1 MVFLHIFPS
10 ASVMVVFVLLNLK
23 TESHEK
29 LQMRGGERKVIC
41 LSQLRWDE
49 IITLPLWRSSEPK
62 KKKKNSEILS
72 HGQQLCTEINTEV
85 GDVYREE

>member
-1 MVFLHIFPS
+1 
-10 ASVMVVFVLLNLK
+10 MVVFVLLNLK

-62 KKKKNSEILS
+62 KKKKIVKFCHMVSNYV
-72 HGQQLCTEINTEV
+72 QK
-85 GDVYREE
+85 

>member
-1 MVFLHIFPS
+1 
-10 ASVMVVFVLLNLK
+10 MVVFVLLNLK

-29 LQMRGGERKVIC
+29 LQMRGGKRKIAC

-62 KKKKNSEILS
+62 NSEILS
-72 HGQQLCTEINTEV
+72 HGQQLCTEINSEV
-85 GDVYREE
+85 GDVYRKE

>member
-1 MVFLHIFPS
+1 
-10 ASVMVVFVLLNLK
+10 MVVFVLFNLK

-49 IITLPLWRSSEPK
+49 IITLPLWRSSKP
-62 KKKKNSEILS
+62 KKNSEILS
-72 HGQQLCTEINTEV
+72 HGQQLCTEINSEV